1 MAAYDKNKDVES
13 VSWVMEDNIRVSVHQ
28 YDGGDKKLQIVR
40 MFVKKD
46 GEIRYGKLGRMI
58 KEEVEWLQLI
68 LPHAVPAMT
77 ETEEEDTPVPENEEQ
92 TFNL

>member
-13 VSWVMEDNIRVSVHQ
+13 ASWVMEDNIRVSIHQ
-28 YDGGDKKLQIVR
+28 YDSGDKKLQIVR

-58 KEEVEWLQLI
+58 KEEVEWLLSI

-77 ETEEEDTPVPENEEQ
+77 ETEEEDIPATQNEEQ